1 MGTRGH
7 QRVITKKGELKLSQ
21 YNQWD
26 SYPSGQ
32 GLQILNYFRTGDLK
46 KYQDNLNNLSQ
57 ITTEEAA
64 IVDADKDW
72 KINYPY
78 LSRDCGANIHQMIE
92 DGEVKFVQF
101 MDIHQM
107 IEDGEVKF
115 VQFMDDEWCEGFY
128 TIDFQENKFIA
139 KFHDVT
145 CEYPLNDLPSDEEF
159 INQMEGEEVDGGAVH

>member
-72 KINYPY
+72 KIKYPY

-101 MDIHQM
+101 MD
-107 IEDGEVKF
+107 
-115 VQFMDDEWCEGFY
+115 DEACDWCEGFY

-159 INQMEGEEVDGGAVH
+159 INQMERAEVDGGAVH

>member
-57 ITTEEAA
+57 ITIEEVA

-101 MDIHQM
+101 MD
-107 IEDGEVKF
+107 
-115 VQFMDDEWCEGFY
+115 DEWCEGFY
-128 TIDFQENKFIA
+128 TIDFQKNKFIA

-145 CEYPLNDLPSDEEF
+145 REYPLNDLPSDEEF
-159 INQMEGEEVDGGAVH
+159 INQMERVVI

>member
-57 ITTEEAA
+57 ITIEEAA

-101 MDIHQM
+101 MD
-107 IEDGEVKF
+107 
-115 VQFMDDEWCEGFY
+115 DEWCEGFY
-128 TIDFQENKFIA
+128 TIDFHENKFIA

-145 CEYPLNDLPSDEEF
+145 REYPLNDLPSDEEF
-159 INQMEGEEVDGGAVH
+159 INQMERVVI

>member
-7 QRVITKKGELKLSQ
+7 QRVINKKGALMLSQ

-57 ITTEEAA
+57 ITTEEVA

-72 KINYPY
+72 KIKYPY

-101 MDIHQM
+101 MSVN
-107 IEDGEVKF
+107 EAW
-115 VQFMDDEWCEGFY
+115 EWCEGFY

-145 CEYPLNDLPSDEEF
+145 REYPLNDLPSDEEF
-159 INQMEGEEVDGGAVH
+159 INQMEGEEVDGGAVR

>member
-7 QRVITKKGELKLSQ
+7 QRVINKKGALMLSQ

-57 ITTEEAA
+57 ITIEESA

-101 MDIHQM
+101 MD
-107 IEDGEVKF
+107 
-115 VQFMDDEWCEGFY
+115 DEWCAGFY
-128 TIDFQENKFIA
+128 TIDFHENKFIA

-145 CEYPLNDLPSDEEF
+145 REYPLNDLPSDEEF

>member
-57 ITTEEAA
+57 ITIEEAA

-101 MDIHQM
+101 MD
-107 IEDGEVKF
+107 
-115 VQFMDDEWCEGFY
+115 DEWCEGFY
-128 TIDFQENKFIA
+128 TIDFQKNKFIA

-145 CEYPLNDLPSDEEF
+145 REYPLNDLPSDEEF
-159 INQMEGEEVDGGAVH
+159 INQMERVVI

>member
-7 QRVITKKGELKLSQ
+7 QRVINKKGALMLSQ

-57 ITTEEAA
+57 ITIEEAA

-101 MDIHQM
+101 MD
-107 IEDGEVKF
+107 
-115 VQFMDDEWCEGFY
+115 DEWCEGFY
-128 TIDFQENKFIA
+128 TIDFHENKFIA

-145 CEYPLNDLPSDEEF
+145 REYPLNDLPSDEEF

>member
-7 QRVITKKGELKLSQ
+7 QRVINKKGALMLSQ

-78 LSRDCGANIHQMIE
+78 LSRDCGATIHQMIE

-101 MDIHQM
+101 MSVN
-107 IEDGEVKF
+107 EAW
-115 VQFMDDEWCEGFY
+115 EWCEGFY
-128 TIDFQENKFIA
+128 TIDSHENKFIA

-145 CEYPLNDLPSDEEF
+145 REYPLNDLPSDEEF
-159 INQMEGEEVDGGAVH
+159 INQMEGEEVDGGAVR

>member
-7 QRVITKKGELKLSQ
+7 QRVINKKGALMLSQ

-57 ITTEEAA
+57 ITIEEAA

-101 MDIHQM
+101 MD
-107 IEDGEVKF
+107 
-115 VQFMDDEWCEGFY
+115 DEWCEGFY
-128 TIDFQENKFIA
+128 TIDFHENKFIA

-159 INQMEGEEVDGGAVH
+159 INQMEGEEVDGGAVR

>member
-57 ITTEEAA
+57 ITIEEVA

-101 MDIHQM
+101 MD
-107 IEDGEVKF
+107 
-115 VQFMDDEWCEGFY
+115 DEWCEGFY
-128 TIDFQENKFIA
+128 TIDFHENKFIA

-145 CEYPLNDLPSDEEF
+145 REYPLNDLPSDEEF
-159 INQMEGEEVDGGAVH
+159 INQMERVVI

>member
-7 QRVITKKGELKLSQ
+7 QRVINKKGELKLSQ

-57 ITTEEAA
+57 ITIEEAA

-101 MDIHQM
+101 M
-107 IEDGEVKF
+107 G
-115 VQFMDDEWCEGFY
+115 DEWCAGFY
-128 TIDFQENKFIA
+128 TIDFHENKFIA

-145 CEYPLNDLPSDEEF
+145 REYPLNDLPSDEEF